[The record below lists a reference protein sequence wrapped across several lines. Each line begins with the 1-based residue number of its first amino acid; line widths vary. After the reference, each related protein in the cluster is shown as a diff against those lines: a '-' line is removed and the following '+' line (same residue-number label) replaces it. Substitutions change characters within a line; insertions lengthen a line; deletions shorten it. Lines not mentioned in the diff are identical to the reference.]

1 MGYPK
6 DIRIIETFVG
16 MPMRDRREVYKFLAP
31 HLRDDSS
38 KEMRFPAQYMFK
50 DVPHD
55 ADDNIDP
62 VALLVDNL
70 DRYNIETAM
79 LGFNDQ
85 NPDCVRALEE
95 HPDRFVTCIEIDPND
110 TMAAIGKIREAVA
123 RFPVRAVSTFPAGYR
138 VPLDDKKMYPI
149 YATCVELDLPIFVC
163 VGIPG
168 PRIPFAP
175 QHVELIDEV
184 MYDFPDLTFVMRHG
198 AQPWTELAMKLML
211 KWPNL
216 YYSTSAFAPKHY
228 DKVILD
234 YANTRGRRQD
244 HVRRLLPRRALLRAD
259 LHRHGERAP
268 QGRGVAQVPPRERP
282 EGAQAG
288 LTAGGSR
295 APTPGDPRQPGRC
308 GSVRWSRCAT

>member
-1 MGYPK
+1 MGYPR
-6 DIRIIETFVG
+6 DIKIIETFVG
-16 MPMRDRREVYKFLAP
+16 MPSRNRREVYEFLAP
-31 HLRDDSS
+31 HLRDDDS
-38 KEMRFPAQYMFK
+38 KDMRFPAQYMFK
-50 DVPHD
+50 DVPSD
-55 ADDNIDP
+55 LEESVDP

-79 LGFNDQ
+79 LGLTD
-85 NPDCVRALEE
+85 NPDCARALEE
-95 HPDRFVTCIEIDPND
+95 HPDRFVTCVEIDPNE
-110 TMAAIGKIREAVA
+110 TMPTIAKIRESVA
-123 RFPVRAVSTFPAGYR
+123 RFPVRAVSTFPSGYK
-138 VPLDDKKMYPI
+138 VPLNDKKMYPI

-228 DKVILD
+228 DKVIID
-234 YANTRGRRQD
+234 YANTRG
-244 HVRRLLPRRALLRAD
+244 AD
-259 LHRHGERAP
+259 KIIYAGYFP
-268 QGRGVAQVPPRERP
+268 
-282 EGAQAG
+282 AG
-288 LTAGGSR
+288 LSYERIFNDMDNVGFKDEVWPKFLRENALKVLKLG
-295 APTPGDPRQPGRC
+295 
-308 GSVRWSRCAT
+308 